1 MPTYENDT
9 ATDLILR
16 GPNGAQAHFTAN
28 ETKAVAFYSDS
39 DGFTK
44 TLDTPYLNRI
54 AARETV
60 TLSATASTVTV
71 GLHVSELA
79 IFQITGSVS
88 VYLQNEANTPAE
100 LDAWTANDPVILI
113 PAAGK
118 FTQLQLTGTG
128 TCVVVQYK

>member
-1 MPTYENDT
+1 MPTYRNDT
-9 ATDLILR
+9 STNLILR
-16 GPNGAQAHFTAN
+16 GPNGQMANFTAN
-28 ETKAVAFYSDS
+28 ETKATAFYSDS

-60 TLSATASTVTV
+60 TLSSTASTVTV
-71 GLHVSELA
+71 ALNVEEIA
-79 IFQITGSVS
+79 IFQITNSVN
-88 VYLQNEANTPAE
+88 VFLQVEANTPAV
-100 LDAWTANDPVILI
+100 LSAWTANDPVILI